1 MGRLSRATS
10 MGMPRLPGRS
20 RESVPIVRV
29 VCHLVSGSGL
39 VEQAKNTVNSAL
51 GLSNKS

>member
-1 MGRLSRATS
+1 VSPSQSLDASHLSRLVVDGLMFLAT
-10 MGMPRLPGRS
+10 
-20 RESVPIVRV
+20 
-29 VCHLVSGSGL
+29 GSGL

>member
-1 MGRLSRATS
+1 MLIRFAND
-10 MGMPRLPGRS
+10 
-20 RESVPIVRV
+20 
-29 VCHLVSGSGL
+29 SGL

>member
-1 MGRLSRATS
+1 MSPSQSSSRSLELGIDVSICFAT
-10 MGMPRLPGRS
+10 
-20 RESVPIVRV
+20 
-29 VCHLVSGSGL
+29 GSGL

>member
-1 MGRLSRATS
+1 MSPSPSSSRLSE
-10 MGMPRLPGRS
+10 L
-20 RESVPIVRV
+20 V
-29 VCHLVSGSGL
+29 VDGLICLVIGSGL

>member
-1 MGRLSRATS
+1 MSPSPISSRLSK
-10 MGMPRLPGRS
+10 
-20 RESVPIVRV
+20 IVV
-29 VCHLVSGSGL
+29 DLSTHLVSGSGL